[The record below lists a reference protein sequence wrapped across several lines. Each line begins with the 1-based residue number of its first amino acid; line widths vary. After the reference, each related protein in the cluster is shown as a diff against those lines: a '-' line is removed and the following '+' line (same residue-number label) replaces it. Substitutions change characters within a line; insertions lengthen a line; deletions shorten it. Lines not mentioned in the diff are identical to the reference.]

1 MIDMKAEETTMVSIT
16 LNQYK
21 HFVQTET
28 ALILLMDSIYDG
40 ACLSYNKKS
49 LSFDDSTLET
59 LMRIMDRDRYMKVFE
74 ALKGADDGTGKN

>member
-28 ALILLMDSIYDG
+28 ALILFMDSIYDG
-40 ACLSYNKKS
+40 ASLSYNKAH
-49 LSFDDSTLET
+49 LNFDDTSLEN
-59 LMRIMDRDRYMKVFE
+59 LLRVMDRDRYMKLFE
-74 ALKGADDGTGKN
+74 ALKGADDGTGDE